1 MIPRLVNFHW
11 SKHFFLHIKKKA
23 IQAADVEPLF
33 YWLHSLCTIS
43 VKTTECTVLCF
54 LVVWWS
60 LWMDGSV
67 SVVQYWEQTWYSSVS
82 FLLCVFFFNHSVLNA
97 HSHSAGVLQDKC
109 CLLMVLSPHFSS
121 SCPFKQVY
129 RVSMM
134 ACCGTRSWQRRSQ
147 VEADQGRYGCE
158 WWRRSE
164 FLGECISVFSSS
176 LYSVFLVFR
185 PVHSTSN

>member
-1 MIPRLVNFHW
+1 MHCVVFPCCVVVIVDGRF
-11 SKHFFLHIKKKA
+11 S
-23 IQAADVEPLF
+23 Q
-33 YWLHSLCTIS
+33 CG
-43 VKTTECTVLCF
+43 TVLRTN
-54 LVVWWS
+54 
-60 LWMDGSV
+60 
-67 SVVQYWEQTWYSSVS
+67 VVQFS
-82 FLLCVFFFNHSVLNA
+82 FLPLVFFFNHSVLNA

-147 VEADQGRYGCE
+147 VGTDQGRSGCE